1 MASSLPWRHRRGG
14 VTAIGLGALDPLIV
28 RRQFPGTANGIY
40 LDSSAHALLPL
51 GAQAAVARY
60 FDDCIDAGG
69 RSATMAEPIARV
81 RAKFAALIGA
91 HPDEIAI
98 VRSVSEGINA
108 VVASLQWQTGDNA
121 IVCPA
126 MEHPNGLYA
135 LYNMR
140 QRHGIEVRKLAPNAS
155 LGFPA
160 DALADAID
168 QNTRLVIASTVAF
181 ASGARTDIDALARIC
196 RERNVLLLLDGA
208 QSIGALDFDVR
219 HTAPDALAVGASKY
233 LCGPSGFG
241 FLYVRRAVAERIAPV
256 WLARRGVDLGD
267 AHPGEAG
274 GEDYTLMPAARRFEV
289 GSHNYAGANATE
301 VSLDLIAGARV
312 AAIEK
317 HILGLAQRLTDGLA
331 SLGVPLISG
340 AHDQHFSHIVV
351 AGRAHPD
358 PDCASLL
365 QGLHDH
371 LAAGGAK
378 LASRHGRLR
387 FSFHFYNTPNEVE
400 RVLALVGEGLAMH
413 RSRVRG

>member
-1 MASSLPWRHRRGG
+1 MAPAALRPGPQDSP
-14 VTAIGLGALDPLIV
+14 ALDPWTV
-28 RRQFPGTANGIY
+28 RQQFPGANNGIY
-40 LDSSAHALLPL
+40 LDTSAHALLPV
-51 GAQAAVARY
+51 GARAAVARY
-60 FDDCIDAGG
+60 VDDCIDAGG
-69 RSATMAEPIARV
+69 RSATMTDPIARV

-91 HPDEIAI
+91 HSDEIAI

-108 VVASLQWQTGDNA
+108 VVASLPWRAGDNV

-140 QRHGIEVRKLAPNAS
+140 KRHGIEVRTCPPNAS

-160 DALADAID
+160 DAVPGFMDR
-168 QNTRLVIASTVAF
+168 NTRLVIASTVAF

-219 HTAPDALAVGASKY
+219 HTAADALAVGASKY

-256 WLARRGVDLGD
+256 WLAWRGVDLGD

-274 GEDYTLMPAARRFEV
+274 GEDYQLMPAARRFEV
-289 GSHNYAGANATE
+289 GSYNYAGANATE
-301 VSLDLIAGARV
+301 VSLDLIAGAPV
-312 AAIEK
+312 AAIEQ
-317 HILGLAQRLTDGLA
+317 HVLGLARNLTGGLA
-331 SLGVPLISG
+331 RLGVPLISG
-340 AHDQHFSHIVV
+340 AHDQHCSHIVV

-358 PDCASLL
+358 TACASLL
-365 QGLHDH
+365 KGLHDQ
-371 LAAGGAK
+371 LAAGGVK

-387 FSFHFYNTPNEVE
+387 FSLHFYNTPDEIE
-400 RVLALVGEGLAMH
+400 RVLALAREALDRHKARAGG
-413 RSRVRG
+413 